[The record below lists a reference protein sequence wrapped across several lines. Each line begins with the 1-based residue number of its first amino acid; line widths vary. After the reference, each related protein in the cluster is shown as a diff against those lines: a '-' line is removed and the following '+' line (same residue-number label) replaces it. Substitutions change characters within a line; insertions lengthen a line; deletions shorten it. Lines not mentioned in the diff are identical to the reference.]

1 MFLVPPG
8 GHLYL
13 KLDFILVKKK
23 NNVIRVVFQDHAC
36 MVLKNNAGNVHA
48 YII

>member
-8 GHLYL
+8 GP
-13 KLDFILVKKK
+13 LVFKVGYHSRKKKK
-23 NNVIRVVFQDHAC
+23 NNVIRVVFQDHA
-36 MVLKNNAGNVHA
+36 GNVHA